1 MELLI
6 QVQILC
12 KAVSFPL
19 LNSYVTMKS
28 FTPLKTDMEKI
39 GTDTWLTCWDKKMVV
54 FFKSINMKHKWDPI
68 KFHDSMKD

>member
-39 GTDTWLTCWDKKMVV
+39 GTDTWLTCW
-54 FFKSINMKHKWDPI
+54 I
-68 KFHDSMKD
+68 KRW